1 MKFCPRRTGT
11 LLAIQAF
18 FLLAL
23 AISGCRM
30 TDLKL
35 SVSDLQVPPSGLA
48 SEVMTNF
55 SSVPVAVP

>member
-1 MKFCPRRTGT
+1 MELRPRQAGT
-11 LLAIQAF
+11 LLVILAF
-18 FLLAL
+18 LLLAL
-23 AISGCRM
+23 AFSACRM

-55 SSVPVAVP
+55 SSVPVVTP